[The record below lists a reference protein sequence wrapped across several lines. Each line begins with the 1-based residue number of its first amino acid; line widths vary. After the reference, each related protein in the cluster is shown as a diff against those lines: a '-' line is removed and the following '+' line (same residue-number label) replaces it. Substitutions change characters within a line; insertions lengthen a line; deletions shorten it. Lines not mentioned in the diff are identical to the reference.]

1 LVGTACGRRGAHS
14 AQGTVARTICNKI
27 LAKVFPRRRAYR
39 SKNYPRAGLSVSAI
53 PLERPHRNASKIQF
67 MKFNLMVP
75 VDLRTY
81 MSLAASPFP

>member
-1 LVGTACGRRGAHS
+1 LERSKQYRKNAAGR
-14 AQGTVARTICNKI
+14 IP
-27 LAKVFPRRRAYR
+27 AKVFRRRRAYR